1 VGAIGQ
7 GISEVLTPA
16 VGVAITVSAI
26 IAVIL
31 MLFSQRARVN
41 GPLFLLGW
49 VVGLSTISVVI
60 YVISDQSNA
69 STSSTASD
77 TISWLKIAFG
87 LAFLLLAVRTYRNRP
102 APGAEPVMPK
112 WMSGIDA
119 LTPGKAV
126 GLGLLL
132 SAVNPKNLV
141 LTFGAATGL
150 AQLGL
155 STSDVVVSLIVFVL
169 IGSLTIAGPV
179 VYYLL
184 GGEHAKTELDQLK
197 GWLTVHNAAVMA
209 GVLLVLGADL
219 IAKGLPPLTT

>member
-1 VGAIGQ
+1 VAIGQ
-7 GISEVLTPA
+7 GISDVLTPA

-49 VVGLSTISVVI
+49 VVGLSAISLVI
-60 YVISDQSNA
+60 YVITDQSNA
-69 STSSTASD
+69 STSNTASD

-87 LAFLLLAVRTYRNRP
+87 VAFLLLAVRTYRNRP
-102 APGAEPVMPK
+102 APDAEPVMPK

-155 STSDVVVSLIVFVL
+155 STSDVIVSLIVFVL

-179 VYYLL
+179 LYYLL

-197 GWLTVHNAAVMA
+197 GWLTVHNAAVMT

>member
-1 VGAIGQ
+1 
-7 GISEVLTPA
+7 
-16 VGVAITVSAI
+16 
-26 IAVIL
+26 
-31 MLFSQRARVN
+31 
-41 GPLFLLGW
+41 
-49 VVGLSTISVVI
+49 
-60 YVISDQSNA
+60 
-69 STSSTASD
+69 
-77 TISWLKIAFG
+77 
-87 LAFLLLAVRTYRNRP
+87 
-102 APGAEPVMPK
+102 
-112 WMSGIDA
+112 MSGIDA

-155 STSDVVVSLIVFVL
+155 SNSDVVVSLIVFVL